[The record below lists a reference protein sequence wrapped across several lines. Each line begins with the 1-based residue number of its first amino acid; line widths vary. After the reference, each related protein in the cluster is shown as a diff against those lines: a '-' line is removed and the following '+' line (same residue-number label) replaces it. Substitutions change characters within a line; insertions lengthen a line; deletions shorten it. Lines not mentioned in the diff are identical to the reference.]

1 MQQTRKTPTFNM
13 KAVVQETG
21 IRPDTLRAWER
32 RYSLPNPDRTTGGH
46 RIYSQRDVDTLKWL
60 MARQEEGLSISH
72 AVDLFNRL
80 EEEGQDPLLASAYG
94 SPVDSADQLT
104 RIGAG
109 DSINE
114 MRDAWLTACRAFDE
128 PAANR
133 ILAEAFALFPVEQ
146 VCVELLQK
154 GMAMFGQGWYEGEAT
169 VQQEHFA
176 SALAMRQMDAL
187 LAASPKATRP
197 GKVLLGCPPEE
208 EHTFGLLLMAVLLRR
223 RGLDAVYLGA
233 NVPTEQLA
241 LTIESVRP
249 RLAIFLAQHLISAA
263 ELGQVG
269 DFLADEQLPLAY
281 GGRIFLENPSL
292 RGRIEGHYLG
302 DDLLGAA
309 SEAEKLVG
317 RSERPTPVE
326 PLPEEYGAALN
337 HFISRRAALESALTT
352 TLAVGGQAPDQFAS
366 AGEFLTRNVTAALKL
381 GDIDLVTP
389 EVEWIGGLLGKRQLD
404 PELLII
410 YLAAYRQAL
419 IDTLDER
426 GQIIIDWLDRLLE
439 RFRLQSQS
447 A

>member
-1 MQQTRKTPTFNM
+1 
-13 KAVVQETG
+13 
-21 IRPDTLRAWER
+21 
-32 RYSLPNPDRTTGGH
+32 
-46 RIYSQRDVDTLKWL
+46 
-60 MARQEEGLSISH
+60 
-72 AVDLFNRL
+72 
-80 EEEGQDPLLASAYG
+80 
-94 SPVDSADQLT
+94 
-104 RIGAG
+104 
-109 DSINE
+109 
-114 MRDAWLTACRAFDE
+114 
-128 PAANR
+128 
-133 ILAEAFALFPVEQ
+133 
-146 VCVELLQK
+146 
-154 GMAMFGQGWYEGEAT
+154 
-169 VQQEHFA
+169 
-176 SALAMRQMDAL
+176 
-187 LAASPKATRP
+187 
-197 GKVLLGCPPEE
+197 
-208 EHTFGLLLMAVLLRR
+208 
-223 RGLDAVYLGA
+223 
-233 NVPTEQLA
+233 
-241 LTIESVRP
+241 
-249 RLAIFLAQHLISAA
+249 
-263 ELGQVG
+263 VG